1 MVQEL
6 SGVQLRVSWYIF
18 LQYLSEQQQVSKT
31 VPNNLP
37 LLSVLVFSKVKV
49 PANLS
54 WFTNAGLL
62 KHWENLQWCSW
73 AGFVFLHYTKP

>member
-37 LLSVLVFSKVKV
+37 LLSVLGLGEILK
-49 PANLS
+49 LS
-54 WFTNAGLL
+54 R
-62 KHWENLQWCSW
+62 
-73 AGFVFLHYTKP
+73 

>member
-37 LLSVLVFSKVKV
+37 LLSVL
-49 PANLS
+49 ANRS
-54 WFTNAGLL
+54 VIVMVQECEYDEF
-62 KHWENLQWCSW
+62 
-73 AGFVFLHYTKP
+73 

>member
-37 LLSVLVFSKVKV
+37 LAPMIK
-49 PANLS
+49 A
-54 WFTNAGLL
+54 
-62 KHWENLQWCSW
+62 
-73 AGFVFLHYTKP
+73 

>member
-37 LLSVLVFSKVKV
+37 LLSVLGGRCHFFIS
-49 PANLS
+49 
-54 WFTNAGLL
+54 FIIEL
-62 KHWENLQWCSW
+62 KRI
-73 AGFVFLHYTKP
+73 